1 MESDEATAVGE
12 ALFAYLE
19 RYRQSC
25 KSRRG
30 HEARVTHDEQW
41 VSPCTLGKPDAS
53 GRQLWAPCPREHASF
68 EGLERALETT
78 LHPSIH
84 GYYTRYWFPPVPA
97 LADDGQ
103 LELIGMW
110 NEDDFESLQSN
121 IIGHA
126 LQQRRRK
133 LPLTVFFALG
143 IGRFGNPIGVEYH
156 PIPRL

>member
-1 MESDEATAVGE
+1 M
-12 ALFAYLE
+12 
-19 RYRQSC
+19 
-25 KSRRG
+25 
-30 HEARVTHDEQW
+30 
-41 VSPCTLGKPDAS
+41 SPCTLGKPDAS

-110 NEDDFESLQSN
+110 NKDDFESLQSN

-133 LPLTVFFALG
+133 LPLTVFFALPLPESELCLSIENHTG
-143 IGRFGNPIGVEYH
+143 AVVLEEAGSPPVRTICDSLVEFLNALE
-156 PIPRL
+156 PDVGEP